1 MIGSGEGRFG
11 IKVGERGW
19 WKFAAGRQYSSALY
33 IVLFY
38 GLIQPDIMDD
48 VCYDKNQTCSGS
60 TNFCGFSTFSFAFT
74 SFVVTG
80 R

>member
-1 MIGSGEGRFG
+1 MVEICS
-11 IKVGERGW
+11 W
-19 WKFAAGRQYSSALY
+19 SAIFICSVY
-33 IVLFY
+33 VLFY
-38 GLIQPDIMDD
+38 GLIHPDIMDD